1 MTRDE
6 VRALAFVAFLVGL
19 SALVRLRSDPAD
31 VSLLAE
37 DVPVEALAEDSEA
50 ALEEAEARARPLAE
64 GETLDP
70 NRAPAVQLDR
80 LPGVG
85 PATAERIVAAR
96 DSAPFPTPEDLLGVR
111 GIGPATLEKMR
122 PYLDPGAFAGAA
134 SRDRRG
140 AARAG
145 GSGPAARA
153 GAGRADVAPGG
164 GRPDVASARPET
176 PAERAAPALVDVNRA
191 GAAEL
196 QELTGIGPALAAR
209 LIAHRDSAGPFRS
222 AEDLLAVRGIGP
234 ATLERIRGR
243 IRMR

>member
-31 VSLLAE
+31 ASFLAE
-37 DVPVEALAEDSEA
+37 DVSVEALAEESAA

-70 NRAPAVQLDR
+70 NRASAVELDR

-85 PATAERIVAAR
+85 PATAARIAAAR
-96 DSAPFPTPEDLLGVR
+96 DSAPFATPEDLLRVR

-122 PYLDPGAFAGAA
+122 PFLGLGAF
-134 SRDRRG
+134 S
-140 AARAG
+140 
-145 GSGPAARA
+145 
-153 GAGRADVAPGG
+153 
-164 GRPDVASARPET
+164 GRPDAASARPAP
-176 PAERAAPALVDVNRA
+176 PAGAAAALVDVNRA
-191 GAAEL
+191 RAAEL
-196 QELTGIGPALAAR
+196 QRLPGIGPALAER
-209 LIAHRDSAGPFRS
+209 IVAHRDSAGPFRT
-222 AEDLLAVRGIGP
+222 AGDLLAVRGIGP
-234 ATLERIRGR
+234 ATLERIRER

>member
-19 SALVRLRSDPAD
+19 SALARLRSDPAD

-85 PATAERIVAAR
+85 PATAARIAAAR
-96 DSAPFPTPEDLLGVR
+96 DSAPFATPEDLLRVR

-122 PYLDPGAFAGAA
+122 PFLDPGGFVAGKAA
-134 SRDRRG
+134 PPRQ
-140 AARAG
+140 A
-145 GSGPAARA
+145 
-153 GAGRADVAPGG
+153 
-164 GRPDVASARPET
+164 GRPDRDSAHAGT
-176 PAERAAPALVDVNRA
+176 PAGRPAPAPIDVNRA
-191 GAAEL
+191 AAAEL
-196 QELTGIGPALAAR
+196 QRLTGIGPALAAR
-209 LIAHRDSAGPFRS
+209 IIAHRDNAGPFRTP
-222 AEDLLAVRGIGP
+222 EDLLAVRGIGP
-234 ATLERIRGR
+234 STLERIRGR
-243 IRMR
+243 IRLR